1 MSLAA
6 CESTTAKFSMDTPAS
21 RKPPADGR
29 TVQRRDEKP
38 EPRLPHEH
46 DQSADDQGA
55 PPTDV
60 GRQAKRDVDKGLS
73 DTDRGPVLDRAYER
87 QKEPPNEG

>member
-1 MSLAA
+1 
-6 CESTTAKFSMDTPAS
+6 MDTPGS
-21 RKPPADGR
+21 PQPAPDGR
-29 TVQRRDEKP
+29 TVQRREDQP

-55 PPTDV
+55 SPTDV
-60 GRQAKRDVDKGLS
+60 GRQAKQDVEKGQG
-73 DTDRGPVLDRAYER
+73 DTDRGPVMDRAYKQ